1 MRLGRVGLATPA
13 PTSVFAVNSF
23 CMTWSVTFTSRKPN
37 RSGQREIAGRL
48 AALDEDVDVA
58 RAARVEEDVALPD
71 ARLLREQA
79 GLEERLAARLGELA
93 VVAGEAARQMLE
105 VGVVAAPL
113 PHAVEALE
121 DPPGDAPRRVGV
133 VVRAGDAGRGRRRV
147 EEREH
152 HVLVLGERRG
162 VGGTAAEA
170 GHRGGDDERM
180 RAADRWAQV
189 VGVLE
194 DERRQGDGAG
204 AQAVDAG
211 DLALACERDELVVG
225 RI

>member
-13 PTSVFAVNSF
+13 PTTVFAVNSF

-79 GLEERLAARLGELA
+79 GLEERLADRLGELA

-105 VGVVAAPL
+105 VGVVDAPL
-113 PHAVEALE
+113 PHPRGALE
-121 DPPGDAPRRVGV
+121 HPPAVAPRRVGV
-133 VVRAGDAGRGRRRV
+133 VVRPGAAGRAGRRV
-147 EEREH
+147 EERNDR
-152 HVLVLGERRG
+152 VLVLGERLR
-162 VGGTAAEA
+162 VGGTA
-170 GHRGGDDERM
+170 
-180 RAADRWAQV
+180 
-189 VGVLE
+189 
-194 DERRQGDGAG
+194 
-204 AQAVDAG
+204 
-211 DLALACERDELVVG
+211 
-225 RI
+225 

>member
-79 GLEERLAARLGELA
+79 RLEERLADRVGELA
-93 VVAGEAARQMLE
+93 VVAREPAREVLE

-113 PHAVEALE
+113 PHAVEPLE
-121 DPPGDAPRRVGV
+121 DPPGHAAGWGGV
-133 VVRAGDAGRGRRRV
+133 VVGARDLAGRRGRRV
-147 EEREH
+147 EEGEH
-152 HVLVLGERRG
+152 RVL
-162 VGGTAAEA
+162 
-170 GHRGGDDERM
+170 M
-180 RAADRWAQV
+180 
-189 VGVLE
+189 
-194 DERRQGDGAG
+194 
-204 AQAVDAG
+204 
-211 DLALACERDELVVG
+211 
-225 RI
+225 